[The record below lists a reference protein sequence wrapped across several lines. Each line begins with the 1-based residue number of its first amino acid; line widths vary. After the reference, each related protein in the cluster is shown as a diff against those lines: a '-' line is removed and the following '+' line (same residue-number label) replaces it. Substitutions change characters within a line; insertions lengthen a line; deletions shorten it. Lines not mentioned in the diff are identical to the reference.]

1 MADQQQP
8 PPPQP
13 NQLAAA
19 HPGPPSFWKHFTPD
33 NIERIEKLR
42 AEKSTNQKGADKPSY
57 KLPPRIL
64 DLPVELRYLQPPEP
78 PTSGSYRT
86 LGQIHKIKDELP
98 TLEESEVERL
108 YTPPDTPTGTGT
120 HGDRAL
126 ILKRIAK
133 SLLLNYLELVGIM
146 SINPEQSHEKISDL
160 NTLFVNFHHLL
171 NEYRPHQARESL
183 ILMMQDQLDR
193 SRAETEGIMKMKEKV
208 EGLLE
213 SLGQIN
219 FADEE
224 IVGCLGAVRPG
235 IWLKDGC
242 TADSRRLHASSLMVT
257 YANHLRS
264 NPETRLFDEGY
275 LTRRLTIK
283 NYNNVDTYNS
293 NPHTNTASPN
303 LKANQKPYEMCT
315 SNSTGLVNRNGPG
328 SAASSTISDIVK
340 GTNTTG
346 KTKCLECDGYECC
359 CIPIPCTVM

>member
-42 AEKSTNQKGADKPSY
+42 AEKSTSQKSADKSSY

-213 SLGQIN
+213 SFGQVN
-219 FADEE
+219 FADDE
-224 IVGCLGAVRPG
+224 IFNSQVHENIIEDDG
-235 IWLKDGC
+235 KDVWEQL
-242 TADSRRLHASSLMVT
+242 D
-257 YANHLRS
+257 
-264 NPETRLFDEGY
+264 
-275 LTRRLTIK
+275 
-283 NYNNVDTYNS
+283 
-293 NPHTNTASPN
+293 
-303 LKANQKPYEMCT
+303 
-315 SNSTGLVNRNGPG
+315 
-328 SAASSTISDIVK
+328 
-340 GTNTTG
+340 
-346 KTKCLECDGYECC
+346 LEFG
-359 CIPIPCTVM
+359 

>member
-19 HPGPPSFWKHFTPD
+19 HPGPPSFWKHFTPH

-42 AEKSTNQKGADKPSY
+42 AEKSSNQRALIKPSY

-146 SINPEQSHEKISDL
+146 SINPEQSHEKIS
-160 NTLFVNFHHLL
+160 
-171 NEYRPHQARESL
+171 ESEHF
-183 ILMMQDQLDR
+183 DQLDR

-213 SLGQIN
+213 GFSQVN

-224 IVGCLGAVRPG
+224 ILV
-235 IWLKDGC
+235 
-242 TADSRRLHASSLMVT
+242 
-257 YANHLRS
+257 
-264 NPETRLFDEGY
+264 
-275 LTRRLTIK
+275 TIK
-283 NYNNVDTYNS
+283 NYNNVDTYS
-293 NPHTNTASPN
+293 KPHTNTASPN